1 MQRKINLSKYLVI
14 ITNILLLF
22 AMVIYLITKKDMAC
36 AIYWILVSLMLICE
50 VFYVHTWSR
59 IGIDL
64 DHNKSKSIK
73 RSFDDATAIIIV
85 LSGLMY
91 LSVMFLEMIQS
102 SIKSNIYVI
111 IFTYSLLTIALLFNY
126 LSVYSANKETT
137 ELIEKTF
144 NKRKGE

>member
-1 MQRKINLSKYLVI
+1 
-14 ITNILLLF
+14 
-22 AMVIYLITKKDMAC
+22 
-36 AIYWILVSLMLICE
+36 MLICE

-59 IGIDL
+59 VGIDL
-64 DHNKSKSIK
+64 DHNKYKSIK

-126 LSVYSANKETT
+126 LSVYSANKETK

-144 NKRKGE
+144 NKKKGE